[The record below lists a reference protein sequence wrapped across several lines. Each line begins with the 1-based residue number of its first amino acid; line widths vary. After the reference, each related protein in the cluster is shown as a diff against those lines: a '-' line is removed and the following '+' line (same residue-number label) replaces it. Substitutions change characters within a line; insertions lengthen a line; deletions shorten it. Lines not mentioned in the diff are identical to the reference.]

1 MKKILFVINTL
12 GLAGA
17 EKALIELLRSIDPK
31 KYRIDLFV
39 LLNQGELIGEI
50 PDYVNILNSDFD
62 ACPIHT
68 AEGQRHLLGR
78 SIKALLHRGTLFR
91 CLAYIVSNLISM
103 IKEHRVQC
111 DKLLWKAI
119 AQSLDPI
126 KDTYDL
132 AVAFV
137 EGGSTYFVGRKVN
150 AKKKVAWI
158 HIAYGIAGYNKR
170 LDEGIYD
177 FYDRVYGVSEEVCDS
192 FVNVYPEKAPIVNVF
207 HNIVNVD
214 AIKKRSL
221 EDAGF
226 DDNFEGIRILS
237 VGRLVAQ
244 KAYEV
249 SIDAIKILKD
259 RGIKLRYYILGEG
272 NRRETLEE
280 YIEKLGLSDTVLLYG
295 NRLNPYPYI
304 RQSDIFLHASK
315 YEGKSIAIQ
324 EARILGKP
332 IIVSD
337 CEGNRE
343 QIRDGIDG
351 VVCDFAAE
359 GIAEA
364 LSRLISDETFREAL
378 GSNAGVRILGE
389 LDKTEEI
396 RGLLEL
402 V

>member
-1 MKKILFVINTL
+1 M
-12 GLAGA
+12 
-17 EKALIELLRSIDPK
+17 
-31 KYRIDLFV
+31 
-39 LLNQGELIGEI
+39 
-50 PDYVNILNSDFD
+50 
-62 ACPIHT
+62 
-68 AEGQRHLLGR
+68 
-78 SIKALLHRGTLFR
+78 
-91 CLAYIVSNLISM
+91 
-103 IKEHRVQC
+103 
-111 DKLLWKAI
+111 
-119 AQSLDPI
+119 
-126 KDTYDL
+126 
-132 AVAFV
+132 
-137 EGGSTYFVGRKVN
+137 
-150 AKKKVAWI
+150 
-158 HIAYGIAGYNKR
+158 
-170 LDEGIYD
+170 
-177 FYDRVYGVSEEVCDS
+177 
-192 FVNVYPEKAPIVNVF
+192 F

-272 NRRETLEE
+272 NRREALEE

-364 LSRLISDETFREAL
+364 LSRLISDESFREAL